1 MVPVAKLARP
11 NDTDVSSIPSTG
23 DSVAATA
30 MQPARSGAV
39 PQQNATVVSAERAF
53 TVPCRVAAV
62 SPTPVAASVVTVGT
76 SATWMATVVDALVA
90 GVG

>member
-1 MVPVAKLARP
+1 MAKLARFS
-11 NDTDVSSIPSTG
+11 DTDVSSIPSTG

-39 PQQNATVVSAERAF
+39 PQQNATLVPAKRAF

-62 SPTPVAASVVTVGT
+62 SPMPVAASVVTVGT
-76 SATWMATVVDALVA
+76 SITWTVTVVDTLVA